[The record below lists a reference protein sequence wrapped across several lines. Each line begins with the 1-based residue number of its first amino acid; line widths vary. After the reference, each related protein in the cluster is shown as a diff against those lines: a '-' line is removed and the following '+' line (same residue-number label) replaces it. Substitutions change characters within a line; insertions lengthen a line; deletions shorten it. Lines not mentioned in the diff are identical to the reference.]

1 MRTARSAFSKA
12 GGVVLSERAFYA
24 YQSTLNSYFFKVFL
38 DRPLNHLAELFEW
51 MGPGGV
57 FAGHKTKRRASAV
70 LVQSP
75 VSSAPFGNNR
85 GEFHT

>member
-51 MGPGGV
+51 MGARRSFRRPQDEEASVCRPGAI
-57 FAGHKTKRRASAV
+57 AGFLGALR
-70 LVQSP
+70 
-75 VSSAPFGNNR
+75 
-85 GEFHT
+85 E